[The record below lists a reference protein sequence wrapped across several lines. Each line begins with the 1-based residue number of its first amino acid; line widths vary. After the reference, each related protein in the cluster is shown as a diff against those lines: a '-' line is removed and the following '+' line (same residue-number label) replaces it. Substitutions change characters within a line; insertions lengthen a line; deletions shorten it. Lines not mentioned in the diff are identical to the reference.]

1 MRQPTY
7 FIPHG
12 GGPCFFMEWNP
23 RDAWDAMAAFLRG
36 IAATLP
42 ERPKAIVLVSAHW
55 QETGFVVTAAENPG
69 LIYDY
74 YGFPPHTYQLQ
85 YPAPGSP
92 TLAERLVKLLAA
104 AGLPAGK
111 HATRGFDHGMFIPL
125 LLMFPAADI
134 PVVQLSLATSMDPAL
149 HLQAGRAIAALREE
163 GVLVVG
169 SGMSFHNMRAYGD
182 PRYIPVAEEF
192 DGWLRATL
200 EAPPADRDAA
210 LAEWVQAPSGRLS
223 HPPRG
228 EEHLLPLMVAA
239 GAAGE
244 DLGRCV
250 YRDRVME
257 TALSGYRFG

>member
-1 MRQPTY
+1 MRQPTL

-23 RDAWDAMAAFLRG
+23 RDAWDAMAAYLRG

-42 ERPKAIVLVSAHW
+42 ERPKTIVVVSAHW
-55 QETGFVVTAAENPG
+55 QESGFAVTSAERPA

-85 YPAPGSP
+85 YPASGSP
-92 TLAERLVKLLAA
+92 ALAKRLAGLLAA
-104 AGLPAGK
+104 EGLPVKEDAQ
-111 HATRGFDHGMFIPL
+111 RGFDHGMFIPL

-134 PVVQLSLATSMDPAL
+134 PVVQLSLAASMDPAL
-149 HLQAGRAIAALREE
+149 HLQAGRAMAALRDE

-182 PRYIPVAEEF
+182 PRFIPVAEEF

-200 EAPPADRDAA
+200 EAPAAARDAA
-210 LAEWVQAPSGRLS
+210 LVKWAQAPSARLS

-239 GAAGE
+239 GAAGA
-244 DLGRCV
+244 DRGRCV
-250 YRDRVME
+250 YRDRVLE